1 MLFTS
6 VIGGRDLVTGKVP
19 DSAEEQAR
27 NVFKILQKVLDKF
40 GATAGDVAMVHVF
53 IKEPSVRALVNVPW
67 VEMFPD
73 EHSRPARHTTMDEA
87 WVACPDRGHRR
98 GRAEVDRR
106 GPNVIGRRMLRHC
119 CSSSIHQPWR
129 AKPWGSAQGLEP
141 APQLNVRMLRATSP
155 FANAS

>member
-1 MLFTS
+1 MAWRESHNVEPQIHQNPIPTATRTGNMLFTS

-27 NVFKILQKVLDKF
+27 NVFKILQKILDKF

-73 EHSRPARHTTMDEA
+73 EHSRPARHTTMDESLGGFVQIEA
-87 WVACPDRGHRR
+87 IAV
-98 GRAEVDRR
+98 V
-106 GPNVIGRRMLRHC
+106 
-119 CSSSIHQPWR
+119 
-129 AKPWGSAQGLEP
+129 EP
-141 APQLNVRMLRATSP
+141 K
-155 FANAS
+155 